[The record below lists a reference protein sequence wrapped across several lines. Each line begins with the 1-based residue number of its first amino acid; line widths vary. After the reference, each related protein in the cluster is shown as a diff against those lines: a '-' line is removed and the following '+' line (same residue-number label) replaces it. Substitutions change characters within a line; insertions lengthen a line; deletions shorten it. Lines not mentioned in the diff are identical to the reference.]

1 MTETYAP
8 IIEGIQH
15 LFEEQYVPMDLTGSK
30 KLREAKAENAELEKS
45 LKKQLAEN
53 MRLIDLVED
62 STKKATIAEKTYGL
76 DATQKARVQKF
87 FESKS
92 LSETKKDID
101 DYVEMITEQS
111 INMRNNRANL
121 FEKKSRPVS
130 RAAKTEQAIERDDLI
145 TEKYRKQTPSS
156 NRFLDEAARYMEED

>member
-1 MTETYAP
+1 M
-8 IIEGIQH
+8 
-15 LFEEQYVPMDLTGSK
+15 
-30 KLREAKAENAELEKS
+30 
-45 LKKQLAEN
+45 
-53 MRLIDLVED
+53 
-62 STKKATIAEKTYGL
+62 
-76 DATQKARVQKF
+76 
-87 FESKS
+87 